1 MAASKRSER
10 WKSAMGETFDC
21 RDIAQMTARRTGF
34 ARRDVEIVIKA
45 AFEVIDEVFGSGNSI
60 SIGHFKLGNEVKR
73 LPPFYSAMFEEQ
85 VPERYALKPKLFVS
99 RTILNRFKKLSEGL
113 EENKEWIMK
122 KSDMTE
128 KYYKMKGERVEED
141 G

>member
-1 MAASKRSER
+1 MAASKRAGR
-10 WKSAMGETFDC
+10 WESAMGETFDC
-21 RDIAQMTARRTGF
+21 REIAQMTARRTGF
-34 ARRDVEIVIKA
+34 ARKDVEIVIKA
-45 AFEVIDEVFGSGNSI
+45 AFDVIDEVFSSGNSI
-60 SIGHFKLGNEVKR
+60 GIGHFKLGNQIKR
-73 LPPFYSAMFEEQ
+73 LPPFYSAMFGETI
-85 VPERYALKPKLFVS
+85 PERYALKPKLFVS
-99 RTILNRFKKLSEGL
+99 KTILDKFKKLSEGL